1 MKTKLIL
8 LAVVLVLSPKL
19 FAQKNEFAKLT
30 YSSDTILDYVLAKKK
45 LVRNPALPVPEIL
58 LESVTPLEVFQT
70 ALYEQWNFLP
80 EFFTNAYSV
89 KSNRIFLMDKKS
101 YYDRLKRCIDDSLAH
116 ELVHY
121 VQVVYQKWD
130 LSDESLEWDAV
141 DIQTQFREDFCTRH
155 ENSRISKIR
164 H

>member
-19 FAQKNEFAKLT
+19 FAQKNELAKLT

-45 LVRNPALPVPEIL
+45 LVRNPALAVPEIL

-70 ALYEQWNFLP
+70 ALHEQWNFLP